1 MTDLEYSMAAT
12 EVLEGLKNFKKEDV
26 EKISPQ
32 FLEFLKSKKLDN
44 YKAEFDFSKPI
55 TELELRGSSKAMLGM
70 IYRTYWCN
78 EEEKKEYDKLLRK
91 NSIEHQKQLRE
102 KYNPDEIFK
111 KSNMVNSEKESTQKN
126 NQIIKRT
133 EEKWY
138 KKLKSII
145 IKFFRGEK

>member
-1 MTDLEYSMAAT
+1 MNDLEYSMAAT
-12 EVLEGLKNFKKEDV
+12 EVLTVLKNFKKEDV

-111 KSNMVNSEKESTQKN
+111 KSNMVKNEEESTKKN
-126 NQIIKRT
+126 NQIIKVT

-145 IKFFRGEK
+145 TNFFRGEQ

>member
-12 EVLEGLKNFKKEDV
+12 EVLAVLKNFKKEDV

-32 FLEFLKSKKLDN
+32 FLKFLQSKKLDN

-102 KYNPDEIFK
+102 KYNTDEIFK
-111 KSNMVNSEKESTQKN
+111 K
-126 NQIIKRT
+126 KR
-133 EEKWY
+133 
-138 KKLKSII
+138 
-145 IKFFRGEK
+145 R

>member
-12 EVLEGLKNFKKEDV
+12 EVLAVLKNFKKEDV

-111 KSNMVNSEKESTQKN
+111 KSNMVNSEEESTQKN
-126 NQIIKRT
+126 NQIIKTT

-138 KKLKSII
+138 KKIKAII
-145 IKFFRGEK
+145 VKFFRGEK

>member
-12 EVLEGLKNFKKEDV
+12 EVLAVLKNFKKEDV

-91 NSIEHQKQLRE
+91 NSVEHQKQLRE

-111 KSNMVNSEKESTQKN
+111 KSNMVKNEEESIKKN
-126 NQIIKRT
+126 NQIIKVT

-145 IKFFRGEK
+145 INFFRGEQ

>member
-12 EVLEGLKNFKKEDV
+12 EVLEVLKNFKKEDV

-111 KSNMVNSEKESTQKN
+111 KSNMVKNKKELASQN
-126 NQIIKRT
+126 NGIIKKT

-138 KKLKSII
+138 EKLKAII
-145 IKFFRGEK
+145 VKFFRGER

>member
-12 EVLEGLKNFKKEDV
+12 EVLAVLKNFKKEDV

-32 FLEFLKSKKLDN
+32 FLEFLQSKKLDN

-70 IYRTYWCN
+70 IYKTYWCN
-78 EEEKKEYDKLLRK
+78 EEEKKGYEKLLRK
-91 NSIEHQKQLRE
+91 NSAEYQKKLRE
-102 KYNPDEIFK
+102 KFNPDEIFK
-111 KSNMVNSEKESTQKN
+111 KSNMLNSEEESTQKN
-126 NQIIKRT
+126 NQIIKIT

-138 KKLKSII
+138 TKLKAVI
-145 IKFFRGEK
+145 IKIFLRR